1 MLNIQRLCAVLA
13 VAVPVVLAAPGDA
26 MAQSKPAPTVE
37 RPAAPQGK
45 VDVEIMVVH
54 ATETGTV
61 DARLKNVQQNL
72 SHMNFKGFKL
82 LDSESARL
90 SPGGETTLNIVGN
103 RRLRVT
109 VLSRD
114 ARQAKVRIRMIKEG
128 NKVLDTT
135 VNIPK
140 GRYFMIAGPRYQGG
154 KLIIPVG
161 VDF

>member
-1 MLNIQRLCAVLA
+1 MMTRKNRWLTALA
-13 VAVPVVLAAPGDA
+13 LAGSLA
-26 MAQSKPAPTVE
+26 MATPTNALAQSRPAPAQKA
-37 RPAAPQGK
+37 PAAQGK
-45 VDVEIMVVH
+45 VDVEVMVIH

-61 DARLKNVQQNL
+61 DPKLRDVQSNL
-72 SHMNFKGFKL
+72 SHMNFEGFKL
-82 LDSESARL
+82 LDTQSAKL
-90 SPGGETTLNIVGN
+90 AAGGDTVVNLVGN

-109 VLSRD
+109 VLSKD

-135 VNIPK
+135 VSIPK
-140 GRYFMIAGPRYQGG
+140 GRYFMIAGPRYKGG